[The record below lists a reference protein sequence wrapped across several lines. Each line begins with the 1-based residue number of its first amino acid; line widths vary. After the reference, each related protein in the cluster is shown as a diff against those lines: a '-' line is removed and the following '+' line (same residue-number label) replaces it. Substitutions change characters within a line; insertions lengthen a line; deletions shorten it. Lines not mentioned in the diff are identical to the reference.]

1 MKNFEVK
8 SLNGDYTFFD
18 IETTG
23 TANTDEVIEIAA
35 LKIRDDKVIAE
46 FKKLINTNVEINR
59 YAYDLH
65 HISKK
70 MLENESD
77 FKTVISMFVDFI
89 ESDVIVGHN
98 IKNFDISFIN
108 RNCEK
113 YGIAPLLNHYFDTL
127 PYARECLP
135 QLKCHSLEY

>member
-70 MLENESD
+70 CLRMNLTL
-77 FKTVISMFVDFI
+77 K
-89 ESDVIVGHN
+89 
-98 IKNFDISFIN
+98 
-108 RNCEK
+108 
-113 YGIAPLLNHYFDTL
+113 LLFQ
-127 PYARECLP
+127 CLSI
-135 QLKCHSLEY
+135 L